1 MMMTKLRSLRPYF
14 TVFRLRALM
23 ETQYRAAALG
33 GLVTQVFFG
42 LVYVFLYTALYA
54 GESPDMLR
62 DTISYVWLQQMFF
75 RMMFSSDGELGNLIM
90 SGGIA
95 YMLVRPVDQHR
106 FWVCRDVAG
115 RLVGAMMRLIP
126 MLAIQFILPKEL
138 RLAPP
143 DGWMSFLQF
152 IVSLMIG
159 CVCLCE
165 LMSISDAVVMKTL
178 DKRGISAI
186 LSLTMM
192 TFSGNVIPLTLFP
205 DSLQLLIRYQ
215 PFAQALDA
223 PIRMYQ
229 SCASL
234 TEWALN
240 VAVQVGWI
248 FILRWIGR
256 SMWNRQLNNLIVQ
269 GG

>member
-1 MMMTKLRSLRPYF
+1 MMTKLKSWRPYL

-42 LVYVFLYTALYA
+42 LVYIFLYTTLYA
-54 GESPDMLR
+54 GENPDMLQG
-62 DTISYVWLQQMFF
+62 TITYVWLQQMFF
-75 RMMFSSDGELGNLIM
+75 RMMFSADGELGNLIM

-106 FWVCRDVAG
+106 FWVARDVAG
-115 RLVGAMMRLIP
+115 RLVGAMMRLVP

-138 RLAPP
+138 RIAPP
-143 DGWMSFLQF
+143 DGVLSFIQF
-152 IVSLMIG
+152 GTSLMIG

-165 LMSISDAVVMKTL
+165 MMSIIDAVTMKTL

-186 LSLTMM
+186 LNLTMM
-192 TFSGNVIPLTLFP
+192 TFSGNVIPLTMFP
-205 DSLQLLIRYQ
+205 DSLQTLIRYQ

-229 SCASL
+229 HCAAL
-234 TEWALN
+234 PEWALT

-248 FILRWIGR
+248 FILRAIGR
-256 SMWNRQLNNLIVQ
+256 SMWNRRLQDLIVQ

>member
-1 MMMTKLRSLRPYF
+1 MMTKIRSLRPYF

-42 LVYVFLYTALYA
+42 LVYIFLYTTLYA

-62 DTISYVWLQQMFF
+62 DTITYVWLQQMFF
-75 RMMFSSDGELGNLIM
+75 RMMFSTDGELSNLIM

-106 FWVCRDVAG
+106 FWVCRDVGG
-115 RLVGAMMRLIP
+115 RLVGALMRLLP
-126 MLAIQFILPKEL
+126 MVAIQFVLPSEL
-138 RLAPP
+138 RMSLP
-143 DGWMSFLQF
+143 DGVLSVVQF
-152 IVSLMIG
+152 VTSLLIG

-165 LMSISDAVVMKTL
+165 LVSIIDAVTMKTL

-205 DSLQLLIRYQ
+205 DGVQTLIRYQ

-229 SCASL
+229 NCASL
-234 TEWALN
+234 PEWALT
-240 VAVQVGWI
+240 VAVQIAWI
-248 FILRWIGR
+248 FILRAVGR
-256 SMWNRQLNNLIVQ
+256 AMWQRRLDNMIVQ

>member
-1 MMMTKLRSLRPYF
+1 MKMMLKSWRPYL
-14 TVFRLRALM
+14 TVLRLRALQ

-42 LVYVFLYTALYA
+42 LVYIFLNTTLYA
-54 GESPDMLR
+54 GETPEMLR
-62 DTISYVWLQQMFF
+62 DTITYVWLQQMFF
-75 RMMFSSDGELGNLIM
+75 RMMFSTDGELSNLIM

-106 FWVCRDVAG
+106 FWVCRDVGGRFVGAVM
-115 RLVGAMMRLIP
+115 RLVP
-126 MLAIQFILPKEL
+126 MVAIQFVLPKEL
-138 RLAPP
+138 RMSLP
-143 DGWMSFLQF
+143 DGWLSMLQF
-152 IVSLMIG
+152 ITSLLIG

-165 LMSISDAVVMKTL
+165 LMSIIDAVTMKTL

-205 DSLQLLIRYQ
+205 DGLQTLIRYQ

-229 SCASL
+229 NCASL
-234 TEWALN
+234 PEWALT
-240 VAVQVGWI
+240 VAVQLAWI
-248 FILRWIGR
+248 FILRAVGR
-256 SMWNRQLNNLIVQ
+256 AMWQKQLDNMIVQ

>member
-1 MMMTKLRSLRPYF
+1 MMKKLRSLRPYL

-42 LVYVFLYTALYA
+42 LVYIFLYTALYA
-54 GESPDMLR
+54 GESPEMLR
-62 DTISYVWLQQMFF
+62 DTITYVWLQQMFF
-75 RMMFSSDGELGNLIM
+75 RMMFSADGELSSLIM

-106 FWVCRDVAG
+106 FWVCRDVGG
-115 RLVGAMMRLIP
+115 RLVGALMRWMP
-126 MLAIQFILPKEL
+126 MVAIQFILPTEL
-138 RLAPP
+138 RMSLP
-143 DGWMSFLQF
+143 DGWLSFVQF
-152 IVSLMIG
+152 LTSLMIG

-165 LMSISDAVVMKTL
+165 LVSIIDAVTMKTL

-205 DSLQLLIRYQ
+205 DGLQSIIRYQ

-229 SCASL
+229 NCASL
-234 TEWALN
+234 PDWALT
-240 VAVQVGWI
+240 VVVQVVWI
-248 FILRWIGR
+248 FILRAVGR
-256 SMWNRQLNNLIVQ
+256 AMWQKQLNNLIVQ

>member
-1 MMMTKLRSLRPYF
+1 MT
-14 TVFRLRALM
+14 
-23 ETQYRAAALG
+23 QG
-33 GLVTQVFFG
+33 FFG
-42 LVYVFLYTALYA
+42 LVFIFLYTALYA

-62 DTISYVWLQQMFF
+62 ATITYVWLQQMFF

-106 FWVCRDVAG
+106 VWVCRDVAG
-115 RLVGAMMRLIP
+115 RLVGALMRLIP

-143 DGWMSFLQF
+143 DGVLSFLQF
-152 IVSLMIG
+152 GTSLMIG

-165 LMSISDAVVMKTL
+165 MMSIIDAVTMKTL

-186 LSLTMM
+186 LNLTMM

-205 DSLQLLIRYQ
+205 DKLQTLLRYQ

-229 SCASL
+229 HCASL
-234 TEWALN
+234 PEWALN

-256 SMWNRQLNNLIVQ
+256 AMWNRQLDNLIVQ

>member
-1 MMMTKLRSLRPYF
+1 MITRMKAWRPYF

-42 LVYVFLYTALYA
+42 LVYIFLYTTLYA
-54 GESPDMLR
+54 GESPEMLR
-62 DTISYVWLQQMFF
+62 DTITYVWLQQMFF
-75 RMMFSSDGELGNLIM
+75 RMLFSSDGELSNLIM

-106 FWVCRDVAG
+106 FWVARDIGG
-115 RLVGAMMRLIP
+115 RLVGATMRLIP
-126 MLAIQFILPKEL
+126 MLLVQFLLPREL
-138 RLAPP
+138 RLSLP
-143 DGWMSFLQF
+143 DGPLSLVQF
-152 IVSLMIG
+152 ITSLLIG

-165 LMSISDAVVMKTL
+165 LMSILDAINMKTL

-186 LSLTMM
+186 LNLTMM

-205 DSLQLLIRYQ
+205 DALQTLIRYQ
-215 PFAQALDA
+215 PFAQAMDA

-229 SCASL
+229 NCASL
-234 TEWALN
+234 PEWALN
-240 VAVQVGWI
+240 IAVQVMWI
-248 FILRWIGR
+248 FILRGIGR
-256 SMWNRQLNNLIVQ
+256 SMWRRQLDNMIVQ

>member
-1 MMMTKLRSLRPYF
+1 MKTLWKAWRPYL
-14 TVFRLRALM
+14 TVLRLRALQ

-42 LVYVFLYTALYA
+42 LVYIFLYTALYA
-54 GESPDMLR
+54 GESPEMLR
-62 DTISYVWLQQMFF
+62 DTITYVWLQQMFF
-75 RMMFSSDGELGNLIM
+75 RMMFSADGELGSLIM

-106 FWVCRDVAG
+106 FWVCRDVGG
-115 RLVGAMMRLIP
+115 RFVGALMRLLP
-126 MLAIQFILPKEL
+126 MVAIQFILPAEL
-138 RLAPP
+138 RISLP
-143 DGWMSFLQF
+143 DGWLSMVQF
-152 IVSLMIG
+152 VTSLLIG

-165 LMSISDAVVMKTL
+165 LMSIIDAVTMKTL

-205 DSLQLLIRYQ
+205 DGLQTLIRYQ

-234 TEWALN
+234 PEWALT
-240 VAVQVGWI
+240 VAVQLAWI

-256 SMWNRQLNNLIVQ
+256 AMWQKQLNNLIVQ

>member
-1 MMMTKLRSLRPYF
+1 MREKLRSLRPYA

-42 LVYVFLYTALYA
+42 LVYIFLYTTLYA
-54 GESPDMLR
+54 GQSPEMLR
-62 DTISYVWLQQMFF
+62 DTITYVWLQQMFF
-75 RMMFSSDGELGNLIM
+75 RMLFSSDGELANLIM
-90 SGGIA
+90 SGGIS

-106 FWVCRDVAG
+106 FWVARDVGG
-115 RLVGAMMRLIP
+115 RLVGAMMRLVP
-126 MLAIQFILPKEL
+126 MLMVQFMLPKEL
-138 RLAPP
+138 RLSPP
-143 DGWMSFLQF
+143 DGWLSLVQF
-152 IVSLMIG
+152 CTSLMVG

-165 LMSISDAVVMKTL
+165 LMSIIDAVVMKTL
-178 DKRGISAI
+178 DRRGISAI
-186 LSLTMM
+186 LNLTMM

-205 DSLQLLIRYQ
+205 DALQTLIRYQ

-229 SCASL
+229 NCATL
-234 TEWALN
+234 PEWALN
-240 VAVQVGWI
+240 IAVQIAWI
-248 FILRWIGR
+248 CILRWVGR
-256 SMWNRQLNNLIVQ
+256 AMWRRQLDNMIVQ

>member
-1 MMMTKLRSLRPYF
+1 MMKKLRSLRPYL

-42 LVYVFLYTALYA
+42 LVYIFLYTALYA
-54 GESPDMLR
+54 GESPEMLR
-62 DTISYVWLQQMFF
+62 DTITYVWLQQMFF
-75 RMMFSSDGELGNLIM
+75 RMMFSADGELSSLIM

-106 FWVCRDVAG
+106 FWVCRDVGG
-115 RLVGAMMRLIP
+115 RLVGALMRLIP
-126 MLAIQFILPKEL
+126 MVAIQFLLPREL
-138 RLAPP
+138 RMSLP
-143 DGWMSFLQF
+143 DGALSLVQF
-152 IVSLMIG
+152 VSSLMIG

-165 LMSISDAVVMKTL
+165 LVSIIDAVTMKTL

-192 TFSGNVIPLTLFP
+192 TFSGNVIPLTMFP
-205 DSLQLLIRYQ
+205 DGLQAFIRYQ

-229 SCASL
+229 NCASL
-234 TEWALN
+234 PDWALT
-240 VAVQVGWI
+240 VAVQVVWI
-248 FILRWIGR
+248 FILRAMGR
-256 SMWNRQLNNLIVQ
+256 AMWQKQLNNLIVQ

>member
-1 MMMTKLRSLRPYF
+1 MMKKLRSLRPYL

-42 LVYVFLYTALYA
+42 LVYIFLYTALYA

-62 DTISYVWLQQMFF
+62 DTITYVWLQQMFF
-75 RMMFSSDGELGNLIM
+75 RMMFSADGELSSLIM

-106 FWVCRDVAG
+106 FWVCRDVGG
-115 RLVGAMMRLIP
+115 RLVGALMRLVP
-126 MLAIQFILPKEL
+126 MVAIQFTLPREL
-138 RLAPP
+138 RMSLP
-143 DGWMSFLQF
+143 DGWLSLTQF
-152 IVSLMIG
+152 VLSLMIG

-165 LMSISDAVVMKTL
+165 LMSILDAINMKTL

-205 DSLQLLIRYQ
+205 DGLQMLIRYQ

-229 SCASL
+229 QCAGL
-234 TEWALN
+234 PEWALTI
-240 VAVQVGWI
+240 AVQAVWI
-248 FILRWIGR
+248 LILRWIGR
-256 SMWNRQLNNLIVQ
+256 AMWQHQLDNLIVQ

>member
-1 MMMTKLRSLRPYF
+1 MMTKLKSWRPYL

-42 LVYVFLYTALYA
+42 LVYIFLYTTLYA
-54 GESPDMLR
+54 GSSPEMLR
-62 DTISYVWLQQMFF
+62 DTNTYVWLQQMFF
-75 RMMFSSDGELGNLIM
+75 RMMFSTDGELQNLIL
-90 SGGIA
+90 SGGVS

-106 FWVCRDVAG
+106 FWVCRDVGG

-126 MLAIQFILPKEL
+126 MVAIQFLLPKEL
-138 RLAPP
+138 RISLP
-143 DGWMSFLQF
+143 DGWLSLVQF
-152 IVSLMIG
+152 GTSLLLG

-165 LMSISDAVVMKTL
+165 LMSILDAINMKTL
-178 DKRGISAI
+178 DKRGVSAI
-186 LSLTMM
+186 LNLTMM

-205 DSLQLLIRYQ
+205 DSLQTLIRYQ

-234 TEWALN
+234 PEWALN
-240 VAVQVGWI
+240 VVVQAGWI
-248 FILRWIGR
+248 LILRWVSR
-256 SMWNRQLNNLIVQ
+256 AMWQKRLDNMIVQ

>member
-1 MMMTKLRSLRPYF
+1 MMTKIRSLRPYF

-42 LVYVFLYTALYA
+42 LVYIFLYTTLYA

-62 DTISYVWLQQMFF
+62 DTITYVWLQQMFF
-75 RMMFSSDGELGNLIM
+75 RMMFSNDGELQNLIL
-90 SGGIA
+90 SGGVA

-106 FWVCRDVAG
+106 FWVCRDVGG
-115 RLVGAMMRLIP
+115 RLVGAMMRMIP
-126 MLAIQFILPKEL
+126 MLLVQFLLPVEL
-138 RLAPP
+138 RIALP
-143 DGWMSFLQF
+143 DGWLSLVQF
-152 IVSLMIG
+152 VTSLLIG

-165 LMSISDAVVMKTL
+165 LMSITDAVVMKTL

-186 LSLTMM
+186 LNLTML

-205 DSLQLLIRYQ
+205 DGLQTLIRYQ
-215 PFAQALDA
+215 PFAQALDV

-229 SCASL
+229 QCASL
-234 TEWALN
+234 PEWALN
-240 VAVQVGWI
+240 VAVQLGWI
-248 FILRWIGR
+248 VILRLIGR
-256 SMWNRQLNNLIVQ
+256 KMWQKRLDNMIVQ

>member
-1 MMMTKLRSLRPYF
+1 MMKKIRSLRPYF

-23 ETQYRAAALG
+23 EIQYRAAALG

-42 LVYVFLYTALYA
+42 LVYIFLYTALYQ
-54 GESPDMLR
+54 GENPDMLR
-62 DTISYVWLQQMFF
+62 DTITYVWLQQMFF
-75 RMMFSSDGELGNLIM
+75 RMLFSADGELPNLIM

-106 FWVCRDVAG
+106 FWVCRDVGG
-115 RLVGAMMRLIP
+115 RLVAAMMRLVP
-126 MLAIQFILPKEL
+126 MVAVQFVLPVEL
-138 RLAPP
+138 RMSLP
-143 DGWMSFLQF
+143 DGWLSLVQF
-152 IVSLMIG
+152 ATSLLVG

-165 LMSISDAVVMKTL
+165 LVSIIDAVTMKTL

-205 DSLQLLIRYQ
+205 DGVQTLIRYQ

-234 TEWALN
+234 PEWALN
-240 VAVQVGWI
+240 IAVQAAWI
-248 FILRWIGR
+248 IILRCIGR
-256 SMWNRQLNNLIVQ
+256 AMWQRQLNNMIVQ

>member
-1 MMMTKLRSLRPYF
+1 MMKLKSWRPYL

-42 LVYVFLYTALYA
+42 LVYIFLYTTLYA
-54 GESPDMLR
+54 GSSPEMLA
-62 DTISYVWLQQMFF
+62 DTITYVWLQQMFF
-75 RMMFSSDGELGNLIM
+75 RMMFSTDGELTNLIM
-90 SGGIA
+90 NGGIA

-106 FWVCRDVAG
+106 FWVCRDVGG

-126 MLAIQFILPKEL
+126 MVAIQFLLPKEL
-138 RLAPP
+138 RISLP
-143 DGWMSFLQF
+143 DGWLSLVQF
-152 IVSLMIG
+152 GTSLLLG

-165 LMSISDAVVMKTL
+165 LMSILDAINMKTL
-178 DKRGISAI
+178 DKRGVSAI
-186 LSLTMM
+186 LNLTMM

-205 DSLQLLIRYQ
+205 DSLQTLIRYQ

-234 TEWALN
+234 PEWALN
-240 VAVQVGWI
+240 VVVQAGWI
-248 FILRWIGR
+248 LILRWVSR
-256 SMWNRQLNNLIVQ
+256 AMWQKRLDNMIVQ

>member
-1 MMMTKLRSLRPYF
+1 MMMKLKSWRPYM

-42 LVYVFLYTALYA
+42 LVYIFLYTAIYA

-62 DTISYVWLQQMFF
+62 DTITYVWLQQMFF
-75 RMMFSSDGELGNLIM
+75 RMLFSADGELSNLIM

-106 FWVCRDVAG
+106 FWVCRDVGG
-115 RLVGAMMRLIP
+115 RLVGAAMRLTP
-126 MLAIQFILPKEL
+126 MLLVQLVLPREL
-138 RLAPP
+138 RMALP
-143 DGWMSFLQF
+143 DGPLSLLQF
-152 IVSLMIG
+152 VTSMLIG

-165 LMSISDAVVMKTL
+165 LVSIIDAINMKTL
-178 DKRGISAI
+178 DKRGVSAI
-186 LSLTMM
+186 LNLTMM

-205 DSLQLLIRYQ
+205 DGLQALIRYQ

-229 SCASL
+229 QCATL
-234 TEWALN
+234 PDWLLN
-240 VAVQVGWI
+240 VAVQVAWI

-256 SMWNRQLNNLIVQ
+256 AMWRRQLNNLIVQ

>member
-1 MMMTKLRSLRPYF
+1 MKMMLKSWRPYL
-14 TVFRLRALM
+14 TVLRLRALQ

-42 LVYVFLYTALYA
+42 LVYIFLYTTLYA
-54 GESPDMLR
+54 GETPEMLR
-62 DTISYVWLQQMFF
+62 DTITYVWLQQMFF
-75 RMMFSSDGELGNLIM
+75 RMMFSTDGELSNLIM

-106 FWVCRDVAG
+106 FWVCRDVGGRFVGAVM
-115 RLVGAMMRLIP
+115 RLVP
-126 MLAIQFILPKEL
+126 MVAIQFVLPREL
-138 RLAPP
+138 RMSLP
-143 DGWMSFLQF
+143 DGWLSMLQF
-152 IVSLMIG
+152 ITSLLIG

-165 LMSISDAVVMKTL
+165 LMSIIDAVTMKTL

-205 DSLQLLIRYQ
+205 DGMQTLIRYQ

-223 PIRMYQ
+223 PIRRYQ

-234 TEWALN
+234 PEWALI

-248 FILRWIGR
+248 FILRAVGR
-256 SMWNRQLNNLIVQ
+256 AMWQKQLDNMIVQ

>member
-1 MMMTKLRSLRPYF
+1 MREKLRSLRPYL

-42 LVYVFLYTALYA
+42 LVYIFLYTTLYA
-54 GESPDMLR
+54 GESPEMLR
-62 DTISYVWLQQMFF
+62 DTITYVWLQQMFF
-75 RMMFSSDGELGNLIM
+75 RMMFSADGELSSLIM
-90 SGGIA
+90 NGGIA

-106 FWVCRDVAG
+106 FWVCRDVGG
-115 RLVGAMMRLIP
+115 RLVGALMRLIP
-126 MLAIQFILPKEL
+126 MVAIQFLLPREL
-138 RLAPP
+138 RMSLP
-143 DGWMSFLQF
+143 DGALSLVQF
-152 IVSLMIG
+152 VSSLMIG

-165 LMSISDAVVMKTL
+165 LVSIIDAVTMKTL

-192 TFSGNVIPLTLFP
+192 TFSGNVIPLTMFP
-205 DSLQLLIRYQ
+205 DGLQAFIRYQ

-229 SCASL
+229 NCASL
-234 TEWALN
+234 PDWALT
-240 VAVQVGWI
+240 VAVQVVWI
-248 FILRWIGR
+248 FILRAVGR
-256 SMWNRQLNNLIVQ
+256 AMWQKQLNNLIVQ

>member
-1 MMMTKLRSLRPYF
+1 MREKLRSLRPYA

-42 LVYVFLYTALYA
+42 LVYIFLYTTLYA
-54 GESPDMLR
+54 GESPEMLR
-62 DTISYVWLQQMFF
+62 DTITYVWLQQMFF
-75 RMMFSSDGELGNLIM
+75 RMMFSTDGELTNLIM
-90 SGGIA
+90 NGGIA

-106 FWVCRDVAG
+106 FWVCRDVGG

-126 MLAIQFILPKEL
+126 MVAIQFLLPKEL
-138 RLAPP
+138 RISLP
-143 DGWMSFLQF
+143 DGWLSLVQF
-152 IVSLMIG
+152 GTSLLIG

-165 LMSISDAVVMKTL
+165 LMSILDAINMKTL
-178 DKRGISAI
+178 DKRGVSAI
-186 LSLTMM
+186 LNLTRM
-192 TFSGNVIPLTLFP
+192 TVSGSVIPLTLFP
-205 DSLQLLIRYQ
+205 DSLQTLIRYQ

-229 SCASL
+229 SCATL
-234 TEWALN
+234 PEWALN
-240 VAVQVGWI
+240 VAVQAGWI
-248 FILRWIGR
+248 LILRWVSR
-256 SMWNRQLNNLIVQ
+256 AMWQKRLDNMIVQ

>member
-1 MMMTKLRSLRPYF
+1 MMKKLRSLRPYF
-14 TVFRLRALM
+14 TVLRLRALM

-42 LVYVFLYTALYA
+42 LVYIFLYTALYA

-62 DTISYVWLQQMFF
+62 DTITYVWLQQMFF
-75 RMMFSSDGELGNLIM
+75 RMMFSSDGELGSLIM

-106 FWVCRDVAG
+106 FWVCRDVGG
-115 RLVGAMMRLIP
+115 RFVGALMRLLP
-126 MLAIQFILPKEL
+126 MVAIQFILPAEL
-138 RLAPP
+138 RISLP
-143 DGWMSFLQF
+143 DGWLSIVQF
-152 IVSLMIG
+152 ITSLLLG

-165 LMSISDAVVMKTL
+165 LVSIIDAVTMKTL

-205 DSLQLLIRYQ
+205 DSLQAMIRYQ

-229 SCASL
+229 QCAGL
-234 TEWALN
+234 TEWGLN
-240 VAVQVGWI
+240 VAVQLGWI

-256 SMWNRQLNNLIVQ
+256 AMWQKRLNNMIVQ

>member
-1 MMMTKLRSLRPYF
+1 MMMKLKSLRPYL

-42 LVYVFLYTALYA
+42 LVYIFLYTTLYA
-54 GESPDMLR
+54 GESPEMLR
-62 DTISYVWLQQMFF
+62 DTITYVWLQQMFF
-75 RMMFSSDGELGNLIM
+75 RMMFSTDGELTNLIM
-90 SGGIA
+90 NGGIA

-106 FWVCRDVAG
+106 FWVCRDVGG

-126 MLAIQFILPKEL
+126 MVAIQFLLPKEL
-138 RLAPP
+138 RISLP
-143 DGWMSFLQF
+143 DGWLSLVQF
-152 IVSLMIG
+152 GTSLLLG

-165 LMSISDAVVMKTL
+165 LMSILDAINMKTL
-178 DKRGISAI
+178 DKRGVSAI
-186 LSLTMM
+186 LNLTMM

-205 DSLQLLIRYQ
+205 DSLQTLIRYQ

-234 TEWALN
+234 PEWALN
-240 VAVQVGWI
+240 VAVQAGWI
-248 FILRWIGR
+248 LILRWVSR
-256 SMWNRQLNNLIVQ
+256 AMWQKRLDNMIVQ

>member
-1 MMMTKLRSLRPYF
+1 MMMKLKSWRPYL

-42 LVYVFLYTALYA
+42 LVYIFLYTTLYA
-54 GESPDMLR
+54 GESPEMLR
-62 DTISYVWLQQMFF
+62 DTITYVWLQQMFF
-75 RMMFSSDGELGNLIM
+75 RMMFSTDGELTNLIM
-90 SGGIA
+90 NGGIA

-106 FWVCRDVAG
+106 FWVCRDVGG

-126 MLAIQFILPKEL
+126 MVAIQFLLPKEL
-138 RLAPP
+138 RISLP
-143 DGWMSFLQF
+143 DGWLSLVQF
-152 IVSLMIG
+152 GTSLLIG

-165 LMSISDAVVMKTL
+165 LMSILDAINMKTL
-178 DKRGISAI
+178 DKRGVSAI
-186 LSLTMM
+186 LNLTMM

-205 DSLQLLIRYQ
+205 DSLQTLIRYQ

-234 TEWALN
+234 PEWALN
-240 VAVQVGWI
+240 VAVQAGWI
-248 FILRWIGR
+248 LILRWVSR
-256 SMWNRQLNNLIVQ
+256 AMWQKRLDNMIVQ

>member
-1 MMMTKLRSLRPYF
+1 MMTRLRSLRPYF

-42 LVYVFLYTALYA
+42 LVYIFLYTALYA
-54 GESPDMLR
+54 GESPEMLR
-62 DTISYVWLQQMFF
+62 DTITYVWLQQMFF
-75 RMMFSSDGELGNLIM
+75 RMMFSTDGELQNLIL
-90 SGGIA
+90 SGGVA

-106 FWVCRDVAG
+106 FWVCRDVGGRMVGALM
-115 RLVGAMMRLIP
+115 RLVP
-126 MLAIQFILPKEL
+126 MLGVQFILPKEL
-138 RLAPP
+138 RMPLP
-143 DGWMSFLQF
+143 DGWLSLVQF
-152 IVSLMIG
+152 GLSLGLG

-165 LMSISDAVVMKTL
+165 LMSIIDAVIMKTL
-178 DKRGISAI
+178 DRRGASAI
-186 LSLTMM
+186 LNLTML

-205 DSLQLLIRYQ
+205 DAMQTLIRYQ

-234 TEWALN
+234 PEWALN
-240 VAVQVGWI
+240 VAVQLGWI
-248 FILRWIGR
+248 FLLRGVGR
-256 SMWNRQLNNLIVQ
+256 RMWQTRLDNMIVQ

>member
-1 MMMTKLRSLRPYF
+1 MREKLRSLRPYM

-42 LVYVFLYTALYA
+42 LVYIFLYTTLYA
-54 GESPDMLR
+54 GSSPEMLR
-62 DTISYVWLQQMFF
+62 DTITYVWLQQMFF
-75 RMMFSSDGELGNLIM
+75 RMMFSADGELGNLIM

-106 FWVCRDVAG
+106 FWVARDVAG
-115 RLVGAMMRLIP
+115 RLVGALMRLIP
-126 MLAIQFILPKEL
+126 MLAIQFILPREL
-138 RLAPP
+138 RMSLP
-143 DGWMSFLQF
+143 DGWLSMLQF
-152 IVSLMIG
+152 ITSLLIG

-165 LMSISDAVVMKTL
+165 LMSIIDAVTMKTL

-205 DSLQLLIRYQ
+205 DGLQTLIRYQ

-229 SCASL
+229 SCASFP
-234 TEWALN
+234 EWALT
-240 VAVQVGWI
+240 VAVQLAWI
-248 FILRWIGR
+248 FILRAVGR
-256 SMWNRQLNNLIVQ
+256 AMWQKQLDNMIVQ

>member
-1 MMMTKLRSLRPYF
+1 MMMKLKSWRPYL

-23 ETQYRAAALG
+23 EAQYRAAALG

-42 LVYVFLYTALYA
+42 LVYIFLYTALYA
-54 GESPDMLR
+54 GESPEMLR
-62 DTISYVWLQQMFF
+62 DTITYVWLQQMFF
-75 RMMFSSDGELGNLIM
+75 RMMFSSDGELSNLIM

-115 RLVGAMMRLIP
+115 RMVGALMRLVP
-126 MLAIQFILPKEL
+126 MLALQFILPEGL
-138 RLAPP
+138 RIAPP
-143 DGWMSFLQF
+143 DGVLSFIQF
-152 IVSLMIG
+152 GTSLMIG

-165 LMSISDAVVMKTL
+165 LMSIIDAVTMKTL

-205 DSLQLLIRYQ
+205 DGLQLLIRYQ

-229 SCASL
+229 QCASAP
-234 TEWALN
+234 EWALN

-248 FILRWIGR
+248 LILRYIGR
-256 SMWNRQLNNLIVQ
+256 RMWARRLNDLIVQ

>member
-1 MMMTKLRSLRPYF
+1 MMTKIRSLRPYF

-42 LVYVFLYTALYA
+42 LVYIFLYTTLYA

-62 DTISYVWLQQMFF
+62 DTITYVWLQQMFF
-75 RMMFSSDGELGNLIM
+75 RMMFSNDGELQNLIL
-90 SGGIA
+90 SGGVA
-95 YMLVRPVDQHR
+95 YMLVRPMDQHR
-106 FWVCRDVAG
+106 FWVCRDVGG

-126 MLAIQFILPKEL
+126 MLLVQFLLPVEL
-138 RLAPP
+138 RIALP
-143 DGWMSFLQF
+143 DGWLSLVQF
-152 IVSLMIG
+152 VTSLLIG

-165 LMSISDAVVMKTL
+165 LMSITDAVVMKTL

-186 LSLTMM
+186 LNLTML

-205 DSLQLLIRYQ
+205 DGLQTLIRYQ

-229 SCASL
+229 QCASL
-234 TEWALN
+234 PEWALN
-240 VAVQVGWI
+240 VAVQLGWI
-248 FILRWIGR
+248 VILRLIGR
-256 SMWNRQLNNLIVQ
+256 KMWQKRLDNMIVQ

>member
-1 MMMTKLRSLRPYF
+1 MMKKFRSLRPYL

-42 LVYVFLYTALYA
+42 LVYIFLYTALYA
-54 GESPDMLR
+54 GESPEMLR
-62 DTISYVWLQQMFF
+62 DTITYVWLQQMFF
-75 RMMFSSDGELGNLIM
+75 RMMFSADGELSSLIM

-106 FWVCRDVAG
+106 FWVCRDVGG
-115 RLVGAMMRLIP
+115 RLVGALMRLVP
-126 MLAIQFILPKEL
+126 MVAIQFILPREL
-138 RLAPP
+138 RMSLP
-143 DGWMSFLQF
+143 DGWLSLVQF
-152 IVSLMIG
+152 VLSLLIG
-159 CVCLCE
+159 CVCRCE
-165 LMSISDAVVMKTL
+165 LVSIIDAVTMKTL

-205 DSLQLLIRYQ
+205 DGLQMLIRYQ

-229 SCASL
+229 QCAGL
-234 TEWALN
+234 PEWALTI
-240 VAVQVGWI
+240 AVQAVWI
-248 FILRWIGR
+248 LILRWIGR
-256 SMWNRQLNNLIVQ
+256 AMWQRQLDNMIVQ